1 MSDSVEAA
9 KDAGEA
15 KESGGEIAKEPT
27 KPSRGAGRSKRPT
40 EAMLKQ
46 VAANSEASEPAE
58 APQASEPPKPLERG
72 RSPAIFAPVA
82 EERTA
87 SARTGSAFS
96 RETLL
101 KPRSLRYAGITACA
115 LVVGTAFGLMAAP
128 KSRSADGFAQVHAG
142 LEAGRTEASRL
153 NAEIERLGKSLAT
166 LRESNEALRNESK
179 SRGSN
184 LNERFAKLEQ
194 GFEKKFAALGD
205 KLELSDREQT
215 GRIAGLASQ
224 IEKAE
229 KRAAAAAQQ
238 AEKAAAR
245 PEPRAEAK
253 AEPKPEPKSEAKAEK
268 AEKPEKAEKAEPT
281 QTGSISEPKAKPE
294 TIETW
299 AVREVYDGIALLED
313 RRRRLIEVAAGES
326 VPGIGRV
333 EAIERRGRS
342 WVVVTKQGVIT
353 TQSW

>member
-15 KESGGEIAKEPT
+15 KDSVAEIARET
-27 KPSRGAGRSKRPT
+27 VKPARGAGRSKRPT

-46 VAANSEASEPAE
+46 VAANAQAPEPAE
-58 APQASEPPKPLERG
+58 APQASEPTRPLERG
-72 RSPAIFAPVA
+72 RSPAIFAPAA
-82 EERTA
+82 EERTT
-87 SARTGSAFS
+87 SARTGTAFS

-101 KPRSLRYAGITACA
+101 RPRNLRYAGIAACA
-115 LVVGTAFGLMAAP
+115 LVIGTAFGMMASP
-128 KSRSADGFAQVHAG
+128 KGRSAESLAQVHAG

-153 NAEIERLGKSLAT
+153 NAEIERLGKSLAA
-166 LRESNEALRNESK
+166 LRESSEAVRTESK
-179 SRGSN
+179 TRGSN

-205 KLELSDREQT
+205 KLEQSDREQG
-215 GRIAGLASQ
+215 GRIAGLAAQ
-224 IEKAE
+224 VDKAE
-229 KRAAAAAQQ
+229 KRASQAAQQ
-238 AEKAAAR
+238 AERAATK
-245 PEPRAEAK
+245 PEPKAEARVEAK
-253 AEPKPEPKSEAKAEK
+253 PEPKPEAKGD
-268 AEKPEKAEKAEPT
+268 KAEKAEPT

-294 TIETW
+294 TVDTW
-299 AVREVYDGIALLED
+299 ALREVYDGIALLED